1 MLYRGLLRYK
11 GVVIATA
18 VLLVIILLYALV
30 SASIGGREAK
40 FGQSVRSF
48 ADFQYQL
55 GAPEVALTD
64 AQASASLKQLRAQD
78 EAGLETIFANELQQL
93 QTFLSKGERA
103 KAAGLAAEINLKAN
117 KELARKS
124 NLSNYIHWAVII
136 ISGLVYLLAVLPQIA
151 KLTQEE
157 TVEVESRK
165 EAQNIL
171 GTVSEG
177 LFLLGRDHEIGV
189 EQSASLKELFR
200 SERDLEGNFFDFIGQ
215 YVPEGT
221 VTIARDYLDLLY
233 GDRVKE
239 KLVKDL
245 NPLNEVEIHI
255 ARRDGSYE
263 SRFLNFSFSRVL
275 EDGELSHLLG
285 SVNDVTREVTLA
297 RQLEETKE
305 EQEAQMDLLMRVLH
319 LDQASLLRFFE
330 QSDETLREIN
340 TTLEERGHTNDEI
353 RQKIKVISERAHR
366 VKGDAAALGLHG
378 FEFNIHALE
387 TELDKVQSTTDKL
400 TGRDLLPAVTCLKT
414 AFSELDNM
422 RKIVTRFSEAILAEN
437 KIGGDPEPGDAA
449 SSSAPA
455 TNVVSAAAKYSA
467 VEGPLYS
474 LVDELSDRRG
484 VRVLLKTFG
493 LGDDEVPAD
502 LQDIVRS
509 SAVQLIRN
517 SIVHGGLAPQERL
530 EQSKTDYLTIVVSLT
545 ETERGHSLLVRDD
558 GEGLN
563 EEKILTRAVDLGLI
577 PSLAAAEKDERLAQ
591 KLIFH
596 SGFSSQAEAD
606 LDAGRGVGLNTVYE
620 MVRSAGGSIG
630 LRHSQ
635 GRYCQFYLNFNS

>member
-11 GVVIATA
+11 GVVVATA
-18 VLLVIILLYALV
+18 MLLVIILLYALV
-30 SASIGGREAK
+30 SVSIGGREAA
-40 FGQSVRSF
+40 FGQSVQSF
-48 ADFQYQL
+48 ADFNSQL
-55 GAPEVALTD
+55 SSPQMALSDPQAGESLTLVRNSAHADLKTLMGAE
-64 AQASASLKQLRAQD
+64 
-78 EAGLETIFANELQQL
+78 LEQL
-93 QTFLSKGERA
+93 QGHLAKGERD
-103 KAAGLAAEINLKAN
+103 KAVALSTQIALKAN
-117 KELARKS
+117 AELERKS
-124 NLSNYIHWAVII
+124 KLSSYVHWAVVII
-136 ISGLVYLLAVLPQIA
+136 AGLVYLLAVLPQIA
-151 KLTQEE
+151 KLTQQE

-200 SERDLEGNFFDFIGQ
+200 SERDLEGNFFDFISQ

-221 VTIARDYLDLLY
+221 VVIAKDYLDLLY

-263 SRFLNFSFSRVL
+263 SRFLNFSFNRVL

-285 SVNDVTREVTLA
+285 SVNDVTREVMLA

-305 EQEAQMDLLMRVLH
+305 EQEAQLDLLMRVLH
-319 LDQASLLRFFE
+319 LDQASLLRFFD

-340 TTLEERGHTNDEI
+340 STLEERGHSNDEI
-353 RQKIKVISERAHR
+353 RQKIKVIAERAHR

-387 TELDKVQSTTDKL
+387 TELDKVQATTDRL

-414 AFSELDNM
+414 AFAELDNM
-422 RKIVTRFSEAILAEN
+422 RKIVTRFSEAIIAE
-437 KIGGDPEPGDAA
+437 KSDGEGDGESDA
-449 SSSAPA
+449 SSVLS
-455 TNVVSAAAKYSA
+455 VVSASSNYSS

-474 LVDELSDRRG
+474 LTDELSERRG
-484 VRVLLKTFG
+484 VRVMLRTFG
-493 LGDDEVPAD
+493 LNDDEVPDD
-502 LQDIVRS
+502 LKDIVRS

-517 SIVHGGLAPQERL
+517 SIVHGGLSPQQRL
-530 EQSKTDYLTIVVSLT
+530 EQGKTDYLTIVVSLT
-545 ETERGHSLLVRDD
+545 KTERGYSLLVRDD

-563 EEKILTRAVDLGLI
+563 EEKILSRAVDLGLI
-577 PSLAAAEKDERLAQ
+577 KSVSAIESDERLAQ

-606 LDAGRGVGLNTVYE
+606 LDAGRGVGLNAVYE
-620 MVRSAGGSIG
+620 MVRQAGGSVG